1 MGHALALHLLRAH
14 RVDAPRRPSRLR
26 VAAVPTAPR
35 APRGAGLAARLHRDV
50 PARAR
55 AQSRVPAAHDRG
67 AAATAARPVRGAGA
81 RGARGGAIVSE
92 ARVPESIARA
102 VREDILRGR
111 YRPGDRLPSERE
123 LAQQAGANRGS
134 AREALKI
141 LAQQRLIEIRPGGA
155 RVGPL
160 HQARLDVLRDMIR
173 AGDGA
178 DPALMAQLLDVHELL
193 LAGAARLAA
202 ERASDDELARAVALL
217 GVLSDPEREADY
229 PATLVSLIE
238 GIAEASHNL
247 VLRMVGNG
255 LLVILASVVPVMR
268 RLRPPHATLVP
279 AVRDVR
285 AALEARDAARAEQAV
300 RALLR
305 IKREHVLKQLER
317 GALEA

>member
-1 MGHALALHLLRAH
+1 M
-14 RVDAPRRPSRLR
+14 
-26 VAAVPTAPR
+26 
-35 APRGAGLAARLHRDV
+35 
-50 PARAR
+50 
-55 AQSRVPAAHDRG
+55 
-67 AAATAARPVRGAGA
+67 
-81 RGARGGAIVSE
+81 
-92 ARVPESIARA
+92 PESIARA